1 MSFKK
6 EFSRVQRKAFEN
18 SVKKGFHDIDKDIS
32 NTFCGGT
39 FSQSMQQARQAQR
52 LMLIVSELGEA
63 LEAIRH
69 GNPPD
74 SHIPKFSGVE
84 AELAD
89 AIIRIMDLAETH
101 NLRLADAILAK
112 MSFNARRPKMHGG
125 KKF

>member
-6 EFSRVQRKAFEN
+6 EFQRVQRKAFEN
-18 SVKKGFHDIDKDIS
+18 SKKKGFHSIDDMIDALPYDAIPVPLRE
-32 NTFCGGT
+32 
-39 FSQSMQQARQAQR
+39 ARQAQR

-74 SHIPKFSGVE
+74 NHIPKFSGLE

-89 AIIRIMDLAETH
+89 AVIRIMDLAETH
-101 NLRLADAILAK
+101 SLDLAGAIISK
-112 MSFNARRPKMHGG
+112 MSYNARREKMHGG
-125 KKF
+125 KRF

>member
-1 MSFKK
+1 MSFKQ
-6 EFSRVQRKAFEN
+6 EFKRVQRKAFEN
-18 SVKKGFHDIDKDIS
+18 SKKKGFHGIDTAIEWVSGVD
-32 NTFCGGT
+32 FR
-39 FSQSMQQARQAQR
+39 QQLKEARQAQR

-74 SHIPKFSGVE
+74 SHIPKFSGLE

-89 AIIRIMDLAETH
+89 VIIRAMDLAETH
-101 NLRLADAILAK
+101 NLDLAGAVIAK
-112 MSFNARRPKMHGG
+112 MSYNSRRPVLHGG

>member
-1 MSFKK
+1 MSFKQ
-6 EFSRVQRKAFEN
+6 EFKRVQRKTFEN
-18 SVKKGFHDIDKDIS
+18 SKKKGFHGIDDMIDALPYDAIPVPLRE
-32 NTFCGGT
+32 
-39 FSQSMQQARQAQR
+39 ARQAQR

-74 SHIPKFSGVE
+74 SHIPKYTGLE

-101 NLRLADAILAK
+101 NLRLADAIVAK
-112 MSFNARRPKMHGG
+112 MAYNSRRPVMHGG